1 MNKIIVKNQRL
12 KWLFGGL
19 GFHNSEATMTALM
32 NDSFKNERVLKTF
45 NEISPTFSRVFA
57 GYSNWTKEAMD
68 SFADFYDATFRK
80 AGTLLYLVPGRMPH
94 ITDDFNMEEYCEK
107 VAVNLEYLI
116 KVRKCTK
123 IRYYCVTNELS
134 VGNTYA
140 FLASDLPLLKKLHE
154 YLYKAFRRH
163 ELDIGLLATDCSG
176 TENFGQIDWAR
187 KNMDE
192 VTECYC
198 AHLYS
203 EYLPGDLG
211 AYDYYINSFTPP
223 VLTAHSAEKR
233 FVLGEFGLAQVKR
246 FEKYPMRNDVSVAV
260 DNPEMEKL
268 WAIAICEMAMAAI
281 NSGCFSAAFWT
292 LFDYPDPFIRENG
305 DTPEEKARY
314 DAARFSGHGLDVR
327 YNKHGIIRW
336 SDIEDDYSSRAALY
350 SVGYMAKFFKKGS
363 RVLECDWQDE
373 FIRCCGVANEDGSVS
388 VAIINWD
395 DNEKK
400 NILETEKCIN
410 KPMRRYEYSADNVPF
425 NKFNDLQPFAD
436 VVDMSGQRVEITLK
450 PKSVTFLTTDYLDR
464 TPSKIKNI
472 VVKNDTL
479 CWDECKDSE
488 HCYYRVFASN
498 KKDFEPTLENQ
509 IASTIAT
516 SLKVENKNL
525 FYKVLSVD
533 KFGNV

>member
-1 MNKIIVKNQRL
+1 MSKIIVKNQRL
-12 KWLFGGL
+12 KWLFGGI

-32 NDSFKNERVLKTF
+32 NSRFKNERVLKTF
-45 NEISPTFSRVFA
+45 REISPTFSRVFA
-57 GYSNWTKEAMD
+57 GYYNWTKEAMD
-68 SFADFYDATFRK
+68 AFADYYDATFRN

-154 YLYKAFRRH
+154 CLYKAFRRH

-176 TENFGQIDWAR
+176 TENFDQIDWAR

-223 VLTAHSAEKR
+223 VMTAHSAEKR

-246 FEKYPMRNDVSVAV
+246 FEKAPMRNDVSVAV

-281 NSGCFSAAFWT
+281 NSGCLSGAFWT
-292 LFDYPDPFIRENG
+292 LFDYPDPFLREDG
-305 DTPEEKARY
+305 DTAEEKARY

-336 SDIEDDYSSRAALY
+336 SDIENDYFARAALY
-350 SVGYMAKFFKKGS
+350 TMGYMAKLFKKGS
-363 RVLECDWQDE
+363 RVLECEWQDE
-373 FIRCCGVANEDGSVS
+373 FIRSAGVINEDGSIS
-388 VAIINWD
+388 LAIINWD
-395 DNEKK
+395 DSEKK
-400 NILETEKCIN
+400 ISLETEHKIL
-410 KPMRRYEYSADNVPF
+410 KTMRRYDYSADNVPF
-425 NKFNDLQPFAD
+425 NKFNDLQSFTEVIDLSNQSSD
-436 VVDMSGQRVEITLK
+436 VVLK
-450 PKSVTFLTTDYLDR
+450 PKSITFLTTDYVDR
-464 TPSKIKNI
+464 TPTKIKNI
-472 VVKNDTL
+472 IVKNGRL
-479 CWDECKDSE
+479 VWGECQDKE
-488 HCYYRVFASN
+488 HCYYRVFASD
-498 KKDFEPTLENQ
+498 KKDFTPNYENQ
-509 IASTIAT
+509 IASTVAT
-516 SLKVENKNL
+516 NLEVENQNL